1 MILKIPA
8 GGSKKPNDA
17 ETIANKENFLV
28 MKGHDVFKFAVHAL
42 PLATNKALKIANVKA
57 EELKMIFPHQANVRI
72 IESAAKRI
80 HVPMEKF
87 YLNLNKYGNTS
98 AASIGLALGEAKE
111 KGLIQKGDLIA
122 LTGFGGGLTY
132 GSIIMK
138 WAY

>member
-1 MILKIPA
+1 MNP
-8 GGSKKPNDA
+8 
-17 ETIANKENFLV
+17 ETIANKENILV

-138 WAY
+138 